1 MKRARELVEQFER
14 RAGHEI
20 DLSMWMSYFSLVL
33 FFLCIWL
40 YLTLEPLR
48 FSYDFMGEMA

>member
-1 MKRARELVEQFER
+1 VKRARELVEQFER

-20 DLSMWMSYFSLVL
+20 DLSMWMSYFSSVL

-40 YLTLEPLR
+40 YLKLEPLR